1 MPRFLPTSTQL
12 LHLLLIS
19 LFSSIVLANV
29 EKTIFL
35 GPSSTPSEENLIIK
49 DASNQQAQRWLDTKL
64 HQIHTLTP
72 DPTDDR
78 SSLRT
83 KINRVFPSA
92 EYPRGQDAWFLLEG
106 LTEGQRYEV
115 RVCWAATVHIFLS
128 FLSLSLFPLPFSRK
142 KNHLL
147 TDTLPHPKKQPT
159 NFYMKT
165 YTPKEVLII
174 PRLAGSL
181 MEYYP
186 AVSPQQAQRQQHA
199 ARSKDSESSSSLLLH
214 ISAAADYFTSNAS
227 VMLHPPPV
235 DVDII
240 LDPFLFNVL
249 PRSLVPTIGWIVVV
263 AVAGW
268 IVSKRV
274 VSFLVGEVVLTEEA
288 GEGVEETESKK
299 VR

>member
-1 MPRFLPTSTQL
+1 MPRFLPTPAQL

-29 EKTIFL
+29 DKTIFL
-35 GPSSTPSEENLIIK
+35 APSSSRSAKEDLIK
-49 DASNQQAQRWLDTKL
+49 DAGDQQAERWLDIKL
-64 HQIHTLTP
+64 QHIHTLIP

-83 KINRVFPSA
+83 RLNRVFPSA
-92 EYPRGQDAWFLLEG
+92 HYPQGQDAWFLLEG

-115 RVCWAATVHIFLS
+115 RVCWAAT
-128 FLSLSLFPLPFSRK
+128 
-142 KNHLL
+142 
-147 TDTLPHPKKQPT
+147 QPT
-159 NFYMKT
+159 NFYMET
-165 YTPKEVLII
+165 HTPTEVLTT
-174 PRLAGSL
+174 PHLAGSL
-181 MEYYP
+181 MEYFP
-186 AVSPQQAQRQQHA
+186 AVSPKALHV
-199 ARSKDSESSSSLLLH
+199 ARSKDLGSSLLLQV
-214 ISAAADYFTSNAS
+214 SAAADYFTSNAS
-227 VMLHPPPV
+227 LMLHPPPV

-268 IVSKRV
+268 LVSKRV
-274 VSFLVGEVVLTEEA
+274 VSFLVGEVVSSEEA
-288 GEGVEETESKK
+288 SEGVEETESKK

>member
-1 MPRFLPTSTQL
+1 
-12 LHLLLIS
+12 
-19 LFSSIVLANV
+19 
-29 EKTIFL
+29 
-35 GPSSTPSEENLIIK
+35 
-49 DASNQQAQRWLDTKL
+49 
-64 HQIHTLTP
+64 
-72 DPTDDR
+72 
-78 SSLRT
+78 
-83 KINRVFPSA
+83 
-92 EYPRGQDAWFLLEG
+92 
-106 LTEGQRYEV
+106 
-115 RVCWAATVHIFLS
+115 
-128 FLSLSLFPLPFSRK
+128 
-142 KNHLL
+142 
-147 TDTLPHPKKQPT
+147 
-159 NFYMKT
+159 MKT

-186 AVSPQQAQRQQHA
+186 AVSPQQAQRQKHA
-199 ARSKDSESSSSLLLH
+199 ARLKDSESSSSLLLH
-214 ISAAADYFTSNAS
+214 ISAAADYFTSNTS